1 MARMVIAADHGGARE
16 TIRDGDTGLLF
27 PPGDAEALAAAID
40 RALYLPLEARIA
52 WGRHA
57 RAVVSED
64 YSVAAMQ
71 AAMLAVYAGLPKSPR
86 QP

>member
-1 MARMVIAADHGGARE
+1 MARVVIAADHGGAVE
-16 TIRDGDTGLLF
+16 TIRDGETGLLF
-27 PPGDAEALAAAID
+27 RPGDDGALAAAID
-40 RALYLPLEARIA
+40 QVLDMPPEARID

-64 YSVAAMQ
+64 YSVASMQ
-71 AAMLAVYAGLPKSPR
+71 AAMLDVYAGL